1 MIWRDEFHAASVVS
15 SPGNHYNSPVPKSAR
30 PAYNYVAFLRGLNV
44 GGAKLIKMDA
54 LKAAFERMG
63 FKKVKTLLASGNVL
77 FESGD
82 ADPAAVTLKIEKG
95 LEKLLGLKSRITLRT
110 IEELEVLEKSDPFKG
125 VKVKP
130 ETRLW
135 VTFLTE
141 KARGKGEVFTVFE
154 VSTLRAGVDAMNN
167 LDRTYGKSITTRSWN
182 TVLRILKA
190 SRV

>member
-1 MIWRDEFHAASVVS
+1 MPPRTA
-15 SPGNHYNSPVPKSAR
+15 NR
-30 PAYNYVAFLRGLNV
+30 YVAFLRGINV
-44 GGAKLIKMDA
+44 GGSKLIKMDA
-54 LKAAFERMG
+54 LKAAFEKMG

-77 FESGD
+77 FESGES
-82 ADPAAVTLKIEKG
+82 DPGAVRLKIEKG

-110 IEELEVLEKSDPFKG
+110 IEDLEALEKSDPFKR
-125 VKVKP
+125 VKVTP

-141 KARGKGEVFTVFE
+141 KSRGKREVFTIFE
-154 VSTLRAGVDAMNN
+154 VSTVRAGMNAMDN

-190 SRV
+190 AGA